1 MIVKNISVASG
12 KTTLNS
18 FFLTPGSP
26 SQPYALKTVQGAGEF

>member
-12 KTTLNS
+12 KATLNS
-18 FFLTPGSP
+18 FFPPPESP